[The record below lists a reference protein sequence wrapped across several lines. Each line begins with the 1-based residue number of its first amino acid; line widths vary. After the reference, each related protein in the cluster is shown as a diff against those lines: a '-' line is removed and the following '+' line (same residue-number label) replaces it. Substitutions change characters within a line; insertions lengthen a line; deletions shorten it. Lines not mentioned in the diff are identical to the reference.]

1 LSSPTAF
8 PALPAIL
15 ADGAGASTIVYGPP
29 IDDWRSREISDQE
42 VVLLCNG
49 APRRTGSA
57 AAAIDNPMV
66 PLTWLANELSRTGI
80 GLQAGQM
87 ISTGTLTGML
97 APKPGPSPVRPM
109 SPTLGPSAG

>member
-1 LSSPTAF
+1 
-8 PALPAIL
+8 LPAIL
-15 ADGAGASTIVYGPP
+15 ADGAGASTIVYGPA
-29 IDDWRSREISDQE
+29 IDDWRSREIAIQE

-49 APRRTGSA
+49 APRRRGSA

-80 GLQAGQM
+80 GLRAGQM

-97 APKPGPSPVRPM
+97 APKSGESYVADF
-109 SPTLGPSAG
+109 GCFGSATVNFT